1 MSITLKDSDAQDV
14 TFVLTSFSG
23 SSAIGTDQASTSTFR
38 RTLTF
43 KHQVANEKV
52 EGRHLLSIETRRF
65 DATTGQWEVNTW
77 NITNAGTAKG
87 IITADDIADAFA
99 MASNYFTK
107 NAVALTAPADA
118 ELVKFTGGI
127 SPI

>member
-1 MSITLKDSDAQDV
+1 MSLTIKDSDAADV
-14 TFVLTSFSG
+14 TFVITSFSG
-23 SSAIGTDQASTSTFR
+23 SAAVGTDQSSNATFR

-43 KHQVANEKV
+43 KHQVGDEKTA
-52 EGRHLLSIETRRF
+52 GRHLLSIETRRL
-65 DATTGQWEVNTW
+65 DVASGKWESNTW
-77 NITNAGTAKG
+77 NLTNAGTAMG

-99 MASNYFTK
+99 IASNYFTK
-107 NAVALTAPADA
+107 NVAALAAGADA